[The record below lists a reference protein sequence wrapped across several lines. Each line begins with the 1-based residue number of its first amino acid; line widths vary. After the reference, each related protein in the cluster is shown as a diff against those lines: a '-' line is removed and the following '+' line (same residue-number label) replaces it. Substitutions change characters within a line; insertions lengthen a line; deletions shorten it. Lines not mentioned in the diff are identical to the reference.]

1 MESQK
6 DREKP
11 LSPVNPGCVP
21 VRCIAPKHVQV
32 PNLEA
37 MSAPR
42 TQLGGPERFKTPT
55 WRSKAGLRAQL
66 GGQKPF
72 QDHIFIDL
80 ELFFGACQTL
90 RIELSPARE
99 LNLHVFA
106 LLPSKISTKH
116 SKCFRNTSQNA
127 CACFQNAPKML
138 PRCPKRLPR
147 RS

>member
-1 MESQK
+1 MESLE

-11 LSPVNPGCVP
+11 PGPSEFGWVA
-21 VRCIAPKHVQV
+21 VICIAPKHVQV

-55 WRSKAGLRAQL
+55 WRSKAVLRAQL

-80 ELFFGACQTL
+80 QLFFGACQTL

-106 LLPSKISTKH
+106 MLPSKISTKLP
-116 SKCFRNTSQNA
+116 KCFRNTSQNA
-127 CACFQNAPKML
+127 CACFQNAPKTL
-138 PRCPKRLPR
+138 PRWPKRLPR